1 MHVAI
6 SRLYQRAA
14 LLILILVSLAPST
27 PSLYAQGQAGQITL
41 PDGFTQEVV
50 TNKLDGPTAFA
61 VAPDGRIFF
70 TQKSGV
76 VRVFQDNRLVPEN
89 FIDISQQVNHAYNR
103 GLVGIAVHPNFP
115 QTPFVYLSYVYQPKE
130 AYSHKEIGARLSR
143 VMRVSADSANLNKA
157 LPSSEVVL
165 LGAGGEFTQI
175 GNPDKP
181 DRAPYTCQDEAG
193 KALRDC
199 IPVEGTAHQ
208 ANMLRFG
215 RDGALY
221 VGVGDGGEYDAAGL
235 RAQDLD
241 SLSGKILRINPATG
255 AGYANN
261 PFATSD
267 LGSNRSKIYMLGLR
281 NPFRFAF
288 HPTTTD
294 LLIGDVGKSSW
305 EEVNR
310 GRAGANFGWPCFENS
325 DPSMTAPPCDKIQ
338 AAPKQLVFP
347 NHAYLHSAGRVAII
361 GGDYYTATSFS
372 AQYQGGYF
380 FGDYNT
386 GEIWVMTVAGNT
398 VQVDPFASQFAGLV
412 QISPGP
418 DGTLYV
424 LTARGGT
431 LYRIRWAG

>member
-1 MHVAI
+1 MHVATK
-6 SRLYQRAA
+6 RLCQRAA
-14 LLILILVSLAPST
+14 WLLLLMLTVVPSGHT
-27 PSLYAQGQAGQITL
+27 LYAQGPAGQISL
-41 PDGFTQEVV
+41 PDGFIHEVV

-76 VRVFQDNRLVPEN
+76 VRIMQDNRLLPEN

-130 AYSHKEIGARLSR
+130 AYAHKEIGARLSR
-143 VMRVSADSANLNKA
+143 VMRVSADPANLNKA
-157 LPSSEVVL
+157 LAGSEVIL
-165 LGAGGEFTQI
+165 LGAGGEFAQI

-267 LGSNRSKIYMLGLR
+267 LQSNLSKIYLLGLR

-288 HPTTTD
+288 HPTTAA
-294 LLIGDVGKSSW
+294 LLIGDVG
-305 EEVNR
+305 
-310 GRAGANFGWPCFENS
+310 
-325 DPSMTAPPCDKIQ
+325 
-338 AAPKQLVFP
+338 
-347 NHAYLHSAGRVAII
+347 
-361 GGDYYTATSFS
+361 
-372 AQYQGGYF
+372 
-380 FGDYNT
+380 
-386 GEIWVMTVAGNT
+386 
-398 VQVDPFASQFAGLV
+398 
-412 QISPGP
+412 
-418 DGTLYV
+418 
-424 LTARGGT
+424 
-431 LYRIRWAG
+431 